1 MMCRLFSFLFDTG
14 IGDILY
20 FSAETL
26 EDKID
31 HIYFLN
37 VGCHENKWIWFQE
50 TMTKQQNQS

>member
-1 MMCRLFSFLFDTG
+1 MMCRLFSFFFDTG

-37 VGCHENKWIWFQE
+37 VWEYQIKTIFTE
-50 TMTKQQNQS
+50 LL